1 MKKIFALLIC
11 FCIILFN
18 FCNSSANKD
27 LLNSKWTVTGNVAMQ
42 DGLLSLTGEQAQVL
56 LKNGDYKDFD
66 LSMELRTNSGG
77 KGFVGFHTDSK
88 GKGYRVA
95 INNDRE
101 DAVWWRMTGS
111 LVSVRNLAKSFVKE
125 NEWFTMNI
133 RVEGQ
138 AVTVK
143 INGEPVVEYIEPSKP
158 FRTGV
163 NANAVLSRG
172 TFSITSA
179 GAGTLHFKNINVKE
193 LDGKNINTSAQ
204 LEMAN
209 DEQSDEIIR
218 LHQEDFPVLDY
229 HVHLKGG
236 LTKEAAAVQSRKTGI
251 NYAVAPNC
259 GIGFPVTNDED
270 IYEYLDA
277 MRTQPFILA
286 MQAEGREWITTF
298 SQKARDEFDYVF
310 TDALTFKDHKD
321 RRVHLWVNKEVI
333 IDDEQEYMDMIVDR
347 ICAVLQEPVDVY
359 VNPFFLPESMSD
371 RYDNFWTE
379 KRMNKVVEALAVS
392 GKALEINELYQ
403 IPNKAIIMKAKAAGV
418 KFTFGSNNI
427 MPEVGKLEYSIRM
440 KNECGL
446 TPQNMYKPKVK
457 I

>member
-1 MKKIFALLIC
+1 
-11 FCIILFN
+11 LFN
-18 FCNSSANKD
+18 GTAN
-27 LLNSKWTVTGNVAMQ
+27 NNWTITGNVAIQ
-42 DGLLSLTGEQAQVL
+42 DGLLSLTGKQAQIL
-56 LKNGDYKDFD
+56 LKKGNYKDFD
-66 LSMELRTNSGG
+66 LSMELRTDAGG
-77 KGFVGFHTDSK
+77 KGFIGFHTDSK

-111 LVSVRNLAKSFVKE
+111 LVSIRNLAKSFVKE

-138 AVTVK
+138 VVTVK
-143 INGEPVVEYIEPSKP
+143 INGEPVVEYIEPLKP

-163 NANAVLSRG
+163 NAGAVLSRG
-172 TFSITSA
+172 SFSITSDGA
-179 GAGTLHFKNINVKE
+179 GALQFRSIKVEE
-193 LDGKNINTSAQ
+193 LDGKNANIPSQTA
-204 LEMAN
+204 MAN

-236 LTKEAAAVQSRKTGI
+236 LTKETAAVQSRKTGI

-259 GIGFPVTNDED
+259 GIGCPVTSDED
-270 IYEYLDA
+270 IYKYLDA

-298 SQKARDEFDYVF
+298 SPKARDEFDYVF
-310 TDALTFKDHKD
+310 TDAMTFNDHKE
-321 RRVHLWVNKEVI
+321 RRVHLWVDTEVI

-347 ICAVLQEPVDVY
+347 ICSVLQEPVDVY
-359 VNPFFLPESMSD
+359 VNPFFLPKPMSD
-371 RYDNFWTE
+371 RYDDFWTE
-379 KRMNKVVEALAVS
+379 ERMNKAVEALAAS
-392 GKALEINELYQ
+392 GKALEINELYR
-403 IPNKAIIMKAKAAGV
+403 IPNKAIIMKAKATGV
-418 KFTFGSNNI
+418 KFTFGSNNVT
-427 MPEVGKLEYSIRM
+427 PEVGKLEYSIRM

-446 TPQNMYKPKVK
+446 TPQNMYKPKIK

>member
-1 MKKIFALLIC
+1 MKSKIYLIALFALLIVVSC
-11 FCIILFN
+11 SCNSPKTKDLFN
-18 FCNSSANKD
+18 GTAN
-27 LLNSKWTVTGNVAMQ
+27 NKWTMTGNVAMQ
-42 DGLLSLTGEQAQVL
+42 DGLLSLTGEHSQAL

-66 LSMELRTNSGG
+66 LSMELRTNPGG

-125 NEWFTMNI
+125 NDWFTMNI

-138 AVTVK
+138 AVTIKV
-143 INGEPVVEYIEPSKP
+143 NGEPVVEYIEPSKP

-163 NANAVLSRG
+163 NANALLSRG

-179 GAGTLHFKNINVKE
+179 GAGSLQFRNITVE
-193 LDGKNINTSAQ
+193 ALDGKNINTSAQ
-204 LEMAN
+204 LKMAN

-236 LTKEAAAVQSRKTGI
+236 LTKEAAAVQSRQTGI

-270 IYEYLDA
+270 IYKYLDA

-310 TDALTFKDHKD
+310 TDAMTFNDHKG

-333 IDDEQEYMDMIVDR
+333 IDDEQAYMDMIVDR

-359 VNPFFLPESMSD
+359 VNPFFLPKSMSD
-371 RYDNFWTE
+371 RYDDFWTE
-379 KRMNKVVEALAVS
+379 KRMNKVVEALAAS
-392 GKALEINELYQ
+392 GKALEINELYH

-418 KFTFGSNNI
+418 KFTFGSNNVT
-427 MPEVGKLEYSIRM
+427 PEVSKLEYSIRM

-446 TPQNMYKPKVK
+446 TSQNMY
-457 I
+457 